1 MNTRTESEII
11 MKFAEKNAIG
21 KSYPLNYSEEVNN
34 EDIRVELAEL
44 LGIDGDV
51 YETVTTEMLTTYIN
65 TYNSQVDE
73 NNK

>member
-1 MNTRTESEII
+1 MYTRTQSEII
-11 MKFAEKNAIG
+11 MKLAEKNAIG
-21 KSYPLNYSEEVNN
+21 KSYPLNYSEEVSN
-34 EDIRVELAEL
+34 EDIRVKIAEL
-44 LGIDGDV
+44 LGLDGDV